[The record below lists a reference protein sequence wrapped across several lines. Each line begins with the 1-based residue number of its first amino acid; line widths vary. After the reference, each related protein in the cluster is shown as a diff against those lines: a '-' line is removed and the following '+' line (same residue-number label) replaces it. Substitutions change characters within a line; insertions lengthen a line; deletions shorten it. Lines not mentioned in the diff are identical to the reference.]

1 MVPLQGVNIS
11 WHSHFQMLQSAGRE
25 IFQYFGLSVTS
36 LWGSW
41 EAEDANGGSK
51 QLQKQWSACR
61 WPCAS
66 MWSTRPEVRCY
77 VILFWINR
85 LASLCV
91 CVCAQMGS
99 CMVFFSW
106 RCLLWFL
113 LNWFVTR
120 RALCT
125 DLFTAIFLRSCAT
138 CSTLLRPACCNGT
151 TACPSPHRMMTWL
164 LVPCCWCSSWLL
176 SLGPWACVPLGKGS
190 LCMCPH
196 PPKLTWPGLCWPLT
210 FA

>member
-1 MVPLQGVNIS
+1 MGWHIWEGSWGMCIILQKWKHSFKYQMVPLQGVNIS

-25 IFQYFGLSVTS
+25 IFQYFDLSATS

-85 LASLCV
+85 LVSLCV

-99 CMVFFSW
+99 CIVLFSW
-106 RCLLWFL
+106 RCLLWVSFE
-113 LNWFVTR
+113 
-120 RALCT
+120 
-125 DLFTAIFLRSCAT
+125 
-138 CSTLLRPACCNGT
+138 
-151 TACPSPHRMMTWL
+151 
-164 LVPCCWCSSWLL
+164 LVC
-176 SLGPWACVPLGKGS
+176 
-190 LCMCPH
+190 H
-196 PPKLTWPGLCWPLT
+196 
-210 FA
+210 